1 MFSHMKLHHPPT
13 FFSLVLR
20 ALRKH
25 PGRTAFR
32 QGELAVLY
40 QDVIDFMAKVQRV
53 LSSHGLRRGARVALL
68 TENRYETWCVSVAAQ
83 GLGAATSWLHP
94 LSSLDSQVSQIRDVA
109 ATVLIIDT
117 DGFKARA
124 DELAASLPDVA
135 MFYVGEAGPGADL
148 LTLVAEHED
157 VEPIDRA
164 MATDIGTLNFTGG
177 TTGRQ
182 KAIVREAGQVA
193 LMAVAMNSELELSD
207 GVQYLAIALISHV
220 TGQLIAPTLMRGG
233 TVHLMKKFD
242 AGQVLETIQRERI
255 SATLMVPTMIYKLL
269 DAPLEEFDLGSLQLV
284 VYAGSVIAPDR
295 LREAIQRI
303 GPVFSQVYAQ
313 TECTPIAIL
322 RRKDHD
328 LDDPSSLAA
337 CGYPMATAEIAIL
350 DDSNQPL
357 GAGEIGEICVR
368 SPSVMQGYLEQA
380 EATQQALAGE
390 WLHTGDIGF
399 SDPRGRLSIVD
410 RKKDMIVSGGSNVY
424 PREVEDVLTAHA
436 AVASAAVIGVPHATW
451 GEAVAAFVV
460 LREGAQAEAADLIA
474 YVRERKGSLIAPKQ
488 VIFADALPTTP
499 FGKIDKKKL
508 RAPYWERE
516 ARPI

>member
-1 MFSHMKLHHPPT
+1 M
-13 FFSLVLR
+13 VLR
-20 ALRKH
+20 ALRKY

-32 QGELAVLY
+32 QGEVEVLY
-40 QDVIDFMAKVQRV
+40 QDVIDFMGKTQAI
-53 LSSHGLRRGARVALL
+53 LTSHGMGQGARVALL
-68 TENRYETWCVSVAAQ
+68 TENRYETWCASVAVQ

-94 LSSLDSQVSQIRDVA
+94 LSSLESQVTQIRDVG

-117 DGFKARA
+117 AGFKARA
-124 DELAASLPDVA
+124 HELAEALPGLSV
-135 MFYVGEAGPGADL
+135 FYVGAAGPGADL
-148 LTLVAEHED
+148 LTLVAEHEP
-157 VEPIDRA
+157 VEPINRA
-164 MATDIGTLNFTGG
+164 LATDIGTLNFTGG
-177 TTGRQ
+177 TTGGQ

-193 LMAVAMNSELELSD
+193 LMAIAMNSELELPD

-233 TVHLMKKFD
+233 TVHLIKKFD
-242 AGQVLETIQRERI
+242 ARQVLETIQRERI

-269 DAPLEEFDLGSLQLV
+269 DAPLEEFDLGSLELV
-284 VYAGSVIAPDR
+284 VYAGSVISPNR

-322 RRKDHD
+322 RRQDHD

-350 DDSNQPL
+350 DDSYQPL
-357 GAGEIGEICVR
+357 AVGEIGEICVR
-368 SPSVMQGYLEQA
+368 SPSVMQGYLKQP

-399 SDPRGRLSIVD
+399 SDVRGRLSIVD

-424 PREVEDVLTAHA
+424 PREVEDVLAAHA

-460 LREGAQAEAADLIA
+460 LRDGVEAEAADLIA
-474 YVRERKGSLIAPKQ
+474 YVRERKGPLIAPKQ

-508 RAPYWERE
+508 RAPYWEPETRS
-516 ARPI
+516 I

>member
-1 MFSHMKLHHPPT
+1 MKLHCPPT

-20 ALRKH
+20 ALRKY
-25 PGRTAFR
+25 PERTAFR

-40 QDVIDFMAKVQRV
+40 QDVIDFMGKAQAV
-53 LSSHGLRRGARVALL
+53 LSSHGMRRGARVALL
-68 TENRYETWCVSVAAQ
+68 TENRYETWCASVAAQ

-94 LSSLDSQVSQIRDVA
+94 LSSLDSQVSQIRDVG

-124 DELAASLPDVA
+124 HELAAALPDVSV
-135 MFYVGEAGPGADL
+135 FHVGEAGPGADL
-148 LTLVAEHED
+148 LTLVAEHEQ
-157 VEPIDRA
+157 VQPIERA
-164 MATDIGTLNFTGG
+164 IATDIGTLNFTGG

-193 LMAVAMNSELELSD
+193 LMAIAMNSELELPD

-233 TVHLMKKFD
+233 TVHLIKKFD
-242 AGQVLETIQRERI
+242 AGQVLEIIQRERI

-269 DAPLEEFDLGSLQLV
+269 DAPLEEFDLGSLELV
-284 VYAGSVIAPDR
+284 VYAGSVISPDR
-295 LREAIQRI
+295 LRQAIQRI

-322 RRKDHD
+322 RRSDHD

-350 DDSNQPL
+350 DDSNQPVA
-357 GAGEIGEICVR
+357 AGEIGEICVR
-368 SPSVMQGYLEQA
+368 SPSVMQSYLEQP

-399 SDPRGRLSIVD
+399 ADPRGRLSIVD

-424 PREVEDVLTAHA
+424 PREVEDVLAAHG
-436 AVASAAVIGVPHATW
+436 AVASVAVVGVPHATW

-460 LREGAQAEAADLIA
+460 LRDGAEVEAADLIA
-474 YVRERKGSLIAPKQ
+474 YVRERKGPLIAPKQ

-516 ARPI
+516 TRLI

>member
-1 MFSHMKLHHPPT
+1 MKLHHPPT

-25 PGRTAFR
+25 PDRTAFR
-32 QGELAVLY
+32 QGDLVVSY
-40 QDVIDFMAKVQRV
+40 QDVVEFMAKVQGV
-53 LSSHGLRRGARVALL
+53 VSSRGLRRGTRVALL
-68 TENRYETWCVSVAAQ
+68 TENRYETWCASVAVQ

-124 DELAASLPDVA
+124 DELAAALPEVA
-135 MFYVGEAGPGADL
+135 VFYVGEAGPGTDL
-148 LTLVAEHED
+148 LTLVAEHVD
-157 VEPIDRA
+157 VEPVDRA
-164 MATDIGTLNFTGG
+164 IATDVGTLNFTGG

-193 LMAVAMNSELELSD
+193 LMAIAMNSELELPDS
-207 GVQYLAIALISHV
+207 VQYLAIALISHV

-242 AGQVLETIQRERI
+242 AGQVLEAIQRERI

-284 VYAGSVIAPDR
+284 VYAGSVIAPNR

-357 GAGEIGEICVR
+357 GPGKIGEICVR
-368 SPSVMQGYLEQA
+368 SPSVMQGYLDQA
-380 EATQQALAGE
+380 EATQQALACD

-436 AVASAAVIGVPHATW
+436 AVASAAVIGVPHAIW

-460 LREGAQAEAADLIA
+460 LREGAKAEAADLIA
-474 YVRERKGSLIAPKQ
+474 YVRERKGPLIAPKQ
-488 VIFADALPTTP
+488 IIFADVLPTTP
-499 FGKIDKKKL
+499 FGKTDKKKL
-508 RAPYWERE
+508 RAPYWEKEERS
-516 ARPI
+516 I

>member
-1 MFSHMKLHHPPT
+1 MKLHQPPT

-20 ALRKH
+20 ALRRY
-25 PGRTAFR
+25 PDRIAFR
-32 QGELAVLY
+32 QGEVAVRY
-40 QDVIDFMAKVQRV
+40 QDVIGFMGKVQAV
-53 LSSHGLRRGARVALL
+53 LSSQGDRGGTRVALL
-68 TENRYETWCVSVAAQ
+68 TENRYETWCAFVAVQ

-94 LSSLDSQVSQIRDVA
+94 LSSLDSQISQITDVGA
-109 ATVLIIDT
+109 SVLIIDS
-117 DGFKARA
+117 DAFEARA
-124 DELAASLPDVA
+124 HEIALALPDVSV
-135 MFYVGEAGPGADL
+135 FCVGKGGPGADL
-148 LTLVAEHED
+148 LSLIAAHDHAEPME
-157 VEPIDRA
+157 RA
-164 MATDIGTLNFTGG
+164 SATDIGTLNFTGG

-193 LMAVAMNSELELSD
+193 LMAIAMNSELELPD

-269 DAPLEEFDLGSLQLV
+269 EAPLEAFDLGSLELV

-295 LREAIQRI
+295 LRQAIQRI

-313 TECTPIAIL
+313 TECTPIAVL
-322 RRKDHD
+322 RRGDHD
-328 LDDPSSLAA
+328 LDDPLSLSA

-350 DDSNQPL
+350 GDNNEPVA
-357 GAGEIGEICVR
+357 AGDIGEICVR

-380 EATQQALAGE
+380 EATQEALAGE

-399 SDPRGRLSIVD
+399 VDPRGRLSIVD

-424 PREVEDVLTAHA
+424 PREVEDVLAAHA

-460 LREGAQAEAADLIA
+460 LRAGAEAEAADLIA
-474 YVRERKGSLIAPKQ
+474 YVRERKGSLIAPKKI
-488 VIFADALPTTP
+488 IFADALPTTP

-516 ARPI
+516 TRLI

>member
-1 MFSHMKLHHPPT
+1 MTLHHPPT

-25 PGRTAFR
+25 PDRIAFR
-32 QGELAVLY
+32 QDDLAVSY
-40 QDVIDFMAKVQRV
+40 QNVIDFMGKVQAV
-53 LSSHGLRRGARVALL
+53 LRARGLHRGARVALL
-68 TENRYETWCVSVAAQ
+68 TENRYETWCASVAVQ

-94 LSSLDSQVSQIRDVA
+94 LSSLDSQVSQIRDVGA
-109 ATVLIIDT
+109 AFLVIDS
-117 DGFKARA
+117 DGFPARA
-124 DELAASLPDVA
+124 DELAAALPDVVV
-135 MFYVGEAGPGADL
+135 FFVGKAGAGADL
-148 LTLVAEHED
+148 LALVED
-157 VEPIDRA
+157 HDTIEPIEQADA
-164 MATDIGTLNFTGG
+164 DDIGTLNFTGG

-182 KAIVREAGQVA
+182 KAIVRTSGQVA
-193 LMAVAMNSELELSD
+193 LMAIAMNSELELPD
-207 GVQYLAIALISHV
+207 RVQYLAIALISHV

-242 AGQVLETIQRERI
+242 AGRVLEVIQRERI

-269 DAPLEEFDLGSLQLV
+269 DAPLEAFDLGSLELV

-295 LREAIQRI
+295 LRQAIRRI

-322 RRKDHD
+322 RRGDHD
-328 LDDPSSLAA
+328 LEDPSSLAA

-350 DDSNQPL
+350 DDDNRPVA
-357 GAGEIGEICVR
+357 AGEIGEICVR
-368 SPSVMQGYLEQA
+368 SPSVMQGYLEQP
-380 EATQQALAGE
+380 EATRQALAGE

-399 SDPRGRLSIVD
+399 ADARGRLSIVD

-424 PREVEDVLTAHA
+424 PREVEDVLAAHG

-460 LREGAQAEAADLIA
+460 LRDGAHADAAELIA
-474 YVRERKGSLIAPKQ
+474 HVREHKGPLMAPKQ
-488 VIFADALPTTP
+488 VVFADALPTTP
-499 FGKIDKKKL
+499 FGKIDKKLL

-516 ARPI
+516 TRRI